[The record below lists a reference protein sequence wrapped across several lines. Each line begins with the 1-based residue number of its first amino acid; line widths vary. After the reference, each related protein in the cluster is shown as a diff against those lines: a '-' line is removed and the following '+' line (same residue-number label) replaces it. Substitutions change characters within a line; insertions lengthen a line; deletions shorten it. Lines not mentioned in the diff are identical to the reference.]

1 MNNIKPKI
9 YQSAENLIP
18 RVIVIWCIS
27 SVFLGIFL
35 FGLIPSMVIP
45 LMCGIMS
52 FISYWSIK
60 ALLRFQKSNGATL
73 SKGVYVSIISFFWF
87 GGILGAAMFIGSGI
101 YLNFF
106 AGEADGAYFI
116 MMGVFP
122 LGISV
127 GASSEWALR
136 DHLK

>member
-1 MNNIKPKI
+1 MNNTKPKI

-18 RVIVIWCIS
+18 GVIVIWCIS
-27 SVFLGIFL
+27 SVFLGIVL
-35 FGLIPSMVIP
+35 LELIPSMVIS
-45 LMCGIMS
+45 LVCGIMS

-60 ALLRFQKSNGATL
+60 VLLRFQKSTKAAL
-73 SKGVYVSIISFFWF
+73 SKGVYNSIISCFWF
-87 GGILGAAMFIGSGI
+87 SGIFGAAMFIGNGI